1 VKPGLILCGRILVI
15 FYHIS
20 GLFAS
25 LKFIFDPAE
34 WAHYNVYTISESILE
49 SREVDEARKG
59 TRVALDTLGCKLN
72 QAEIELLA
80 RQLAE
85 AGYRLVSPADK
96 ADIYILNTCTVTH
109 VADRKSRHRLRLAR
123 RRNPDA
129 RLVAIGCYAERAPRE
144 LEQIEGVDLVL
155 GNAQKWHLLQLLG
168 EPESLSG
175 PVAGALMGPYFSG
188 GRTRAF
194 LKVQDGCHSF
204 CAYCIVPLVR
214 SREESVPVDRVMA
227 EVRERVAAG
236 YKEVVLTGTEIG
248 TYHCHGVN
256 LGDLLGRILAETAVV
271 RLRLSSLQPP
281 EISPRLVGLWRDQR
295 LCPHFHLSLQ
305 SGSDGVLGRMKRRYD
320 TADYQR
326 AVSLIR
332 QAVPEVAI
340 TTDVIVGFPGETE
353 AEFRESFS
361 FCQQTQF
368 ARIHVFPY
376 SPRPGTE
383 AAKMPA
389 VADRVKKRRSQQML
403 ALARE
408 SAQSFQRQYLGRT
421 MDVLWEQKAG
431 GVWTGLTGNYIRVY
445 TRSREDLANKL
456 LPVKLVAIYKDGVWG
471 EVWK

>member
-1 VKPGLILCGRILVI
+1 M
-15 FYHIS
+15 
-20 GLFAS
+20 
-25 LKFIFDPAE
+25 D
-34 WAHYNVYTISESILE
+34 
-49 SREVDEARKG
+49 RELKG
-59 TRVALDTLGCKLN
+59 TRVALDSLGCKLN

-109 VADRKSRHRLRLAR
+109 VADRKSRHMLRLAR
-123 RRNPDA
+123 RQNPGA

-144 LEQIEGVDLVL
+144 LEQIDGVELVL
-155 GNAQKWHLLQLLG
+155 GNAQKWHLLRLLG
-168 EPESLSG
+168 KP
-175 PVAGALMGPYFSG
+175 G
-188 GRTRAF
+188 GLTRLKTGGLTGQHDNNRRTRAF
-194 LKVQDGCHSF
+194 IKVQDGCHNF

-214 SREESVPVDRVMA
+214 SREESIPVDRVMA
-227 EVRERVAAG
+227 DVRERVTAG

-248 TYHCHGVN
+248 TYHFDGVN
-256 LGDLLGRILAETAVV
+256 LRGLLERIMAETAVA

-281 EISPRLVGLWRDQR
+281 EISSEFVELWRNER

-305 SGSDGVLGRMKRRYD
+305 SGSDSVLSRMKRRYA

-332 QAVPEVAI
+332 QLVPEVAI

-353 AEFRESFS
+353 AEFRESYDFY
-361 FCQQTQF
+361 QKTQF

-383 AAKMPA
+383 AARMPKT
-389 VADRVKKRRSQQML
+389 VADKVKRQRSQQML

-408 SAQSFQRQYLGRT
+408 SLESFNRRFLGRT
-421 MDVLWEQKAG
+421 VEVLWEQQSG
-431 GVWTGLTGNYIRVY
+431 GIWSGLTGNYIKVY
-445 TRSREDLANKL
+445 ARSSEGLANKL
-456 LPVKLVAIYKDGVWG
+456 LPVKLVKIYRDGVWG
-471 EVWK
+471 EVLY